1 MARSARSRTPS
12 PTPGSPAGADDADNA
27 DNAVGSGHQP
37 PREQR
42 PGGLTTR
49 IRATRQGAAVEAV
62 LARAEGFRSAQD
74 LHAELRRQGEAVGLT
89 TVYRHLTT
97 LADNGTVDMLQAG
110 DGEAVYRLC
119 GTAAHHHHVVC
130 RQCGASVEVDGPEV
144 EAWAEQV
151 AARAGYTDVSHT
163 LEVFGT
169 CSACHAIDS

>member
-1 MARSARSRTPS
+1 MAASART
-12 PTPGSPAGADDADNA
+12 SPASSRDSKGGEVRPDDVAPA
-27 DNAVGSGHQP
+27 AV
-37 PREQR
+37 QR
-42 PGGLTTR
+42 LPGGLTTR
-49 IRATRQGAAVEAV
+49 VRATKQGAAVEAV

-97 LADNGTVDMLQAG
+97 LADNGTVDMLQTG
-110 DGEAVYRLC
+110 VGEAVYRLC
-119 GTAAHHHHVVC
+119 GTDRHHHHVVC

-169 CSACHAIDS
+169 CSTCSGTPG